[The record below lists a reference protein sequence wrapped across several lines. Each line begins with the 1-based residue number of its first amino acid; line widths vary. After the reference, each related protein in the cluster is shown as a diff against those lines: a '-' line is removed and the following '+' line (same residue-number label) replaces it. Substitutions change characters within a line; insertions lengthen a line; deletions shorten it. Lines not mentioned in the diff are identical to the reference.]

1 MDQHTQRFGLISG
14 HLRRLVESAGWGEVP
29 KASCSSTAHL
39 PVGRKQFSAQL
50 AYHGGDKR
58 CCSRRWD
65 GRHLFVPLLLLILY
79 LNALQRGWQ
88 PLWTGLSA
96 PSPGVVRA
104 LPEIQAHASSAG
116 GAAGEVPGV
125 RS

>member
-50 AYHGGDKR
+50 AYHGGNER
-58 CCSRRWD
+58 CCSRAD
-65 GRHLFVPLLLLILY
+65 PLQQEMGWLALLCASAAANPLP
-79 LNALQRGWQ
+79 QR
-88 PLWTGLSA
+88 PAERLA
-96 PSPGVVRA
+96 AAVDRA
-104 LPEIQAHASSAG
+104 VCSLPWCGQG
-116 GAAGEVPGV
+116 PP
-125 RS
+125 